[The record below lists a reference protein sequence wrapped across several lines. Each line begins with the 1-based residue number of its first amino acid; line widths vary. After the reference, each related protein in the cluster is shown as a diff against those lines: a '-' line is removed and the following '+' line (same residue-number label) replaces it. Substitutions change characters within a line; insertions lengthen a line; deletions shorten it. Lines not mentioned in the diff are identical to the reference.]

1 MEGWGGRAWAASLCQ
16 YSLCRVGGWQRR
28 AARERGRARC
38 SRRRRA
44 RGSERGRAVRMA
56 RSSEDQSRG
65 SPLQPGLQSSAA
77 DAVALPQNF
86 EVCPGVSALAS
97 SVPSRSTPGHFG
109 PLQPLGAL
117 AAPRER
123 PRPAPDEYRLGSAGF
138 GRFSACH
145 TLPARPRGLGSM
157 IILSVFNDAISIVG
171 ARSPLILRAA
181 PRSSMPCAH
190 LVDRDIG

>member
-1 MEGWGGRAWAASLCQ
+1 VRLREAIHVLKHATRFLPEKTYHLLDYTGPTRRQENGTSRVPWCQ
-16 YSLCRVGGWQRR
+16 
-28 AARERGRARC
+28 C
-38 SRRRRA
+38 SR
-44 RGSERGRAVRMA
+44 V
-56 RSSEDQSRG
+56 
-65 SPLQPGLQSSAA
+65 
-77 DAVALPQNF
+77 V
-86 EVCPGVSALAS
+86 
-97 SVPSRSTPGHFG
+97 VPSRSTPGHFG

-145 TLPARPRGLGSM
+145 TLPARPRRLGSM

>member
-1 MEGWGGRAWAASLCQ
+1 MAVGTANSVGFGWLRASLEMLTRTPGLSQ
-16 YSLCRVGGWQRR
+16 LGDVFLPLLRSSAVRR
-28 AARERGRARC
+28 ADSRTELRG
-38 SRRRRA
+38 
-44 RGSERGRAVRMA
+44 
-56 RSSEDQSRG
+56 
-65 SPLQPGLQSSAA
+65 
-77 DAVALPQNF
+77 
-86 EVCPGVSALAS
+86 CPGVSALAS

-138 GRFSACH
+138 VLFSACH
-145 TLPARPRGLGSM
+145 TLPARPRGLGPR
-157 IILSVFNDAISIVG
+157 IILSVFKDAISIVG

-190 LVDRDIG
+190 LADRDIA

>member
-1 MEGWGGRAWAASLCQ
+1 MRRCRGYMPLRNGCRTGRRPARRPPPYRRPADVAVPPYASGRSRPQPAPGWQGSSLRAPPSYRHTPPWRLRAAYARCALHARSLRPACTPAGGSTRGVEGWGGRAWATSLCQ

-65 SPLQPGLQSSAA
+65 LPLQPGLQSSAA

-86 EVCPGVSALAS
+86 GGHS
-97 SVPSRSTPGHFG
+97 S
-109 PLQPLGAL
+109 
-117 AAPRER
+117 
-123 PRPAPDEYRLGSAGF
+123 
-138 GRFSACH
+138 
-145 TLPARPRGLGSM
+145 TL
-157 IILSVFNDAISIVG
+157 NHAI
-171 ARSPLILRAA
+171 
-181 PRSSMPCAH
+181 
-190 LVDRDIG
+190 

>member
-1 MEGWGGRAWAASLCQ
+1 MAAAWEASEILVQIRTPKCVASGDVQCRA
-16 YSLCRVGGWQRR
+16 RH
-28 AARERGRARC
+28 ERGH
-38 SRRRRA
+38 A
-44 RGSERGRAVRMA
+44 RGSRKSASSSHASASEEKRSTILVRRADMRTELRG
-56 RSSEDQSRG
+56 
-65 SPLQPGLQSSAA
+65 
-77 DAVALPQNF
+77 
-86 EVCPGVSALAS
+86 CPGVSALAS

-145 TLPARPRGLGSM
+145 TLPARPRGLGPR
-157 IILSVFNDAISIVG
+157 IILSVFKDAISIVG

-190 LVDRDIG
+190 LVDRGIG